1 MAAATAAASLPVDG
15 TVAVVGAGLA
25 GLRAAETLR
34 QEGFRGRI
42 VLVGEEHHDP
52 YDRPPLSKQVLAG
65 TWSPERTVLADRAK
79 LDALGIE
86 ARLGHRAAS
95 LDAEAR
101 RLQLDD
107 GGVVQADGIVLA
119 TGAAPRRLP
128 GMDPTDGV
136 LVLRTIDDA
145 LELRGR
151 VIEAGPGARVV
162 VIGAGFIGSEV
173 ASTCH
178 QLGCRVDLVE
188 MLETPLEPIL
198 GAGMGKIFAGLH
210 EEHEVRLHVG
220 TAVQAISTRAGEGAG
235 ATPAGRVGSVTLS
248 DGSSLPADVVVL
260 GVGVAPAVAW
270 LTDSGLSIGDGLR
283 CDARLFAAPGIVA
296 AGDLARWPHPVICR
310 DVRIEHWQVA
320 AEAGVAAARSLVH
333 GDAADAFDPVPYFW
347 SDQYGV
353 RIQMLGL
360 PSPTDEVS
368 VVSGDTE
375 SRRFV
380 ALYGS
385 DGRLTAALAI
395 SRPRQLM
402 AFRPLLAKGASWDE
416 ALALD
421 LT

>member
-1 MAAATAAASLPVDG
+1 MAAASAAEPLPVDG
-15 TVAVVGAGLA
+15 NVAVVGAGLA

-34 QEGFRGRI
+34 QEGFRGGI

-65 TWSPERTVLADRAK
+65 TWPPERTVLADRDK
-79 LDALGIE
+79 LGSLEID
-86 ARLGHRAAS
+86 ARLGHRAVS

-101 RLQLDD
+101 RLHLDD
-107 GGVVQADGIVLA
+107 GAVVEADGIILA
-119 TGAAPRRLP
+119 TGASPRRMP
-128 GMDPTDGV
+128 GTESNDGV
-136 LVLRTIDDA
+136 LVLRTIDDS
-145 LELRGR
+145 LELRRR
-151 VIEAGPGARVV
+151 VVEAGPGARVV

-178 QLGCRVDLVE
+178 ELGSKVDVVE
-188 MLETPLEPIL
+188 MLETPLAPIL
-198 GAGMGKIFAGLH
+198 GAGIGTIFAGLH
-210 EEHEVRLHVG
+210 EEHDVRLHVG
-220 TAVQAISTRAGEGAG
+220 TAVQAISATEDAGRASTAGRAG
-235 ATPAGRVGSVTLS
+235 SVALS

-260 GVGVAPAVAW
+260 GIGVTPSVAW
-270 LTDSGLSIGDGLR
+270 LADSGLSVGDGVQ
-283 CDARLFAAPGIVA
+283 CDARLFAAPGVVA
-296 AGDLARWPHPVICR
+296 AGDLARWPHPVIGR

-320 AEAGVAAARSLVH
+320 AEAGVAAARSLVR
-333 GDAADAFDPVPYFW
+333 GDAAEAFDPVPYFW

-368 VVSGDTE
+368 VVSGDAE
-375 SRRFV
+375 SCRFV

-385 DGRLTAALAI
+385 EGRLTAALAI

>member
-1 MAAATAAASLPVDG
+1 MAAASAVEPLPVDG

-34 QEGFRGRI
+34 QEGFRGTI

-65 TWSPERTVLADRAK
+65 TWPPERTVLADREK
-79 LDALGIE
+79 LGSLEID
-86 ARLGHRAAS
+86 ARLGHRAVS

-101 RLQLDD
+101 RLYLDD
-107 GGVVQADGIVLA
+107 GGVVGADGIILA
-119 TGAAPRRLP
+119 TGASPRRLP
-128 GMDPTDGV
+128 GTEPNDGV

-145 LELRGR
+145 LELRRR
-151 VIEAGPGARVV
+151 VVEVGPGARVV

-178 QLGCRVDLVE
+178 ELGSQVDVVE

-198 GAGMGKIFAGLH
+198 GAGIGKIFGALH
-210 EEHEVRLHVG
+210 EEHDVRLHVG
-220 TAVQAISTRAGEGAG
+220 TAVEAISTPGDAGHASTGGRA
-235 ATPAGRVGSVTLS
+235 GSVTLS

-260 GVGVAPAVAW
+260 GIGVTPSVAW
-270 LTDSGLSIGDGLR
+270 LTDSGLSVGDGVQ
-283 CDARLFAAPGIVA
+283 CDGRLFAAPGVVA
-296 AGDLARWPHPVICR
+296 AGDLARWPHPVIGR

-320 AEAGVAAARSLVH
+320 AEAGVAAARSLVR

-375 SRRFV
+375 SCRFV
-380 ALYGS
+380 ALYGGE
-385 DGRLTAALAI
+385 GRLTAALAI